1 MLICRAAAFNLK
13 LYAKTSDA
21 NMEETLA
28 VCVMLSV
35 GLKYIW
41 ESRVGKKV
49 VVVFK
54 MRAEIE
60 AVVSILRRSR
70 HKNTNII
77 IEECLQTNLK

>member
-1 MLICRAAAFNLK
+1 
-13 LYAKTSDA
+13 
-21 NMEETLA
+21 MEETLA
-28 VCVMLSV
+28 VCVILSV

-70 HKNTNII
+70 HKNSSII